1 VKVLITGCFGFI
13 GFNFLT
19 FLLNNYSKEFEIYC
33 IDSLET
39 TCSLNNKNIL
49 EKKELKNV
57 KVFNE
62 KIQNINRLNLQN
74 IDLIVN
80 FAAETHVDNSITH
93 PEKFV
98 NSNIT
103 GLVNLLKFSL
113 NNNVNKIIHLS
124 TDEVYGS
131 KTEGSFVESDILNP
145 SSPYSASKASA
156 EHFCNAFSKTY
167 GLNIIQLRPGN
178 NYGIY
183 QQPEKMIPFSIA
195 NLLNGNNIEVY
206 GDGRNI
212 RHWLHV
218 DDTSKAIMKLIE
230 SELKSEIFNIGS
242 GYYLSNLELSKKIV
256 NLLDMSQD
264 RIKFVEDRPGH
275 DFRYSTDFTKLTKLD
290 WEPKADF
297 DTELQKIVEWY
308 SRHRSWW
315 EVEYNNV
322 INNKR
327 VNRTKLKN

>member
-1 VKVLITGCFGFI
+1 
-13 GFNFLT
+13 
-19 FLLNNYSKEFEIYC
+19 
-33 IDSLET
+33 
-39 TCSLNNKNIL
+39 
-49 EKKELKNV
+49 
-57 KVFNE
+57 
-62 KIQNINRLNLQN
+62 
-74 IDLIVN
+74 
-80 FAAETHVDNSITH
+80 
-93 PEKFV
+93 
-98 NSNIT
+98 
-103 GLVNLLKFSL
+103 
-113 NNNVNKIIHLS
+113 
-124 TDEVYGS
+124 
-131 KTEGSFVESDILNP
+131 
-145 SSPYSASKASA
+145 
-156 EHFCNAFSKTY
+156 
-167 GLNIIQLRPGN
+167 
-178 NYGIY
+178 
-183 QQPEKMIPFSIA
+183 
-195 NLLNGNNIEVY
+195 
-206 GDGRNI
+206 
-212 RHWLHV
+212 V